1 MRLSL
6 FAVVATSLTVA
17 SAVQAAAPPPAK
29 AVAER
34 FYSGKWF
41 EIARLPNAGQ
51 KDCHAPTTVFTRAA
65 AGAFSVVQ
73 TCRRGSAA
81 GKAKVFNTKGKVVDG
96 SRNAKF
102 SMSFLGGLHHQEYW
116 VLDRADD
123 QSWALMAT
131 PGGNYIWLLARQA
144 VMPAAAR
151 AAAVSRMKA
160 LGYPVGRLE
169 FPQQPPA

>member
-1 MRLSL
+1 MRLL
-6 FAVVATSLTVA
+6 LIAAVAASLTSVSLA
-17 SAVQAAAPPPAK
+17 QAAAPPPAK
-29 AVAER
+29 PVAER

-51 KDCHAPTTVFTRAA
+51 KDCEAPTTVFTQASV
-65 AGAFSVVQ
+65 GAFSVVQ

-81 GKAKVFNTKGKVVDG
+81 GKAKVFNTKGKVVGG

-131 PGGNYIWLLARQA
+131 PGGNYIWLLSRQA
-144 VMPAAAR
+144 VMSAAAK
-151 AAAVSRMKA
+151 AAALSRMKA
-160 LGYPVGRLE
+160 LGYPVDRLE

>member
-1 MRLSL
+1 MRLLSIAAAASL
-6 FAVVATSLTVA
+6 ILV
-17 SAVQAAAPPPAK
+17 SAARAAAPPPAK
-29 AVAER
+29 PVAER

-51 KDCHAPTTVFTRAA
+51 KDCEAPTTVFTQAG
-65 AGAFSVVQ
+65 AGAFTVVQ
-73 TCRRGSAA
+73 TCRRGSAG
-81 GKAKVFNTKGKVVDG
+81 GKAKVFNTKGKVVEG

-102 SMSFLGGLHHQEYW
+102 SMSFLGGLHRQEYW

-144 VMPAAAR
+144 VMSAPAR
-151 AAAVSRMKA
+151 AAALGRMKA
-160 LGYPVGRLE
+160 LGYPVERLE
-169 FPQQPPA
+169 FPQQPPS

>member
-1 MRLSL
+1 MRLFF
-6 FAVVATSLTVA
+6 FAALAASLTVA
-17 SAVQAAAPPPAK
+17 TAVQAAAPPPAK
-29 AVAER
+29 PVAER

-51 KDCHAPTTVFTRAA
+51 KDCEAPTTVFTRADA
-65 AGAFSVVQ
+65 NAFSVVQ
-73 TCRRGSAA
+73 TCRRGSPD
-81 GKAKVFNTKGKVVDG
+81 GKAKVFNTKGKVVNG

-131 PGGNYIWLLARQA
+131 PGGNYIWLLARKA
-144 VMPAAAR
+144 ALPAAAR
-151 AAAVSRMKA
+151 ATALARIKA
-160 LGYPVGRLE
+160 LGYPVNRLE
-169 FPQQPPA
+169 FPQH